1 MAMLRWARWVR
12 DETRERAAHQG
23 SQLRA
28 ELDGAERRG
37 EQAVEAAAEAER
49 GTAEALEQA
58 APKHFCTSAHLCAP
72 LHTSAHLC
80 APLLLCALLNTKFL
94 GRAIT
99 RTQPH
104 ANRNPNRN
112 PNRNSTPA
120 QVRELEESLAQQRRR
135 TQQAQ
140 HRLAE
145 TEEQLRLQQ
154 MRQQQAQS
162 PRSAGP
168 ARSAL
173 APAPAVLDEVRPRS
187 RPHSHPG

>member
-1 MAMLRWARWVR
+1 MFARRRCCTLAVAMLRWVRWVR
-12 DETRERAAHQG
+12 DEARERTAHQG
-23 SQLRA
+23 SLLRA

-49 GTAEALEQA
+49 GTAELLE
-58 APKHFCTSAHLCAP
+58 
-72 LHTSAHLC
+72 
-80 APLLLCALLNTKFL
+80 
-94 GRAIT
+94 
-99 RTQPH
+99 
-104 ANRNPNRN
+104 
-112 PNRNSTPA
+112 
-120 QVRELEESLAQQRRR
+120 QVRELEESLAQLRRR

-162 PRSAGP
+162 PRGAGP
-168 ARSAL
+168 VRSAL
-173 APAPAVLDEVRPRS
+173 APAPAVLDEVRPRPRS